1 MDSVVS
7 VDVGG
12 DDETTV
18 LGKQRR
24 FDDGEGVVEL
34 NRLVFGVVEL
44 SRSCSYARFNAMHE
58 AIVVVTFDDDDE
70 KSFETA

>member
-7 VDVGG
+7 IDVGG
-12 DDETTV
+12 DDEETNV

-24 FDDGEGVVEL
+24 LDDGEGVGEL

-58 AIVVVTFDDDDE
+58 AIVVTVDGE
-70 KSFETA
+70 KILETA